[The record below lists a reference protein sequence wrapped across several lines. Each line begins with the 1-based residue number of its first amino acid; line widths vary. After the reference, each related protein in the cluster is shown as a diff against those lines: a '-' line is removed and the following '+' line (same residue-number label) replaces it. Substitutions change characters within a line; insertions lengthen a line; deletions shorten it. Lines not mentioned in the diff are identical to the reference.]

1 MSHVPSSRGG
11 TMGQD
16 LKCIMRLNILLTI
29 STDLSELEIVDFEKL
44 MDIEEVNYLKPKGMI
59 INAYFRLKP

>member
-1 MSHVPSSRGG
+1 
-11 TMGQD
+11 MGQD